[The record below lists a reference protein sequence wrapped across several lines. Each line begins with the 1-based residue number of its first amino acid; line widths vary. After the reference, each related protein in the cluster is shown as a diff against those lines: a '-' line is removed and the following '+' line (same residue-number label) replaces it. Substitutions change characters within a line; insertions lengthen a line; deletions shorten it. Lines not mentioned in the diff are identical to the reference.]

1 MTNRA
6 ATAHPPD
13 ICLILRADGEQ
24 RWLISEVV
32 PIVRQLEQPGLIP
45 DDQVGAALAYLEVLW
60 LDACQRAAETDA
72 AREQLDAEGDAS
84 AAARQGPR
92 AGTRG
97 TVPLHGAGQ
106 LPQCLARHG
115 LHRGGSGE
123 RRVRCVHRRDG
134 AVGDRGAGEIRP
146 ARAFRRGCAES
157 PYAPRG

>member
-45 DDQVGAALAYLEVLW
+45 DDQIGAALAYLEVLW

-72 AREQLDAEGDAS
+72 ARAQLDADGDQRDRTLYDRALRYH
-84 AAARQGPR
+84 AAVRRLR
-92 AGTRG
+92 AA
-97 TVPLHGAGQ
+97 L
-106 LPQCLARHG
+106 
-115 LHRGGSGE
+115 
-123 RRVRCVHRRDG
+123 RVRVG
-134 AVGDRGAGEIRP
+134 ALTSLWDRAPAYEPTYDRHAG
-146 ARAFRRGCAES
+146 S
-157 PYAPRG
+157 